1 MTSPDAAAL
10 PPASNEATGF
20 FANLVDV
27 YFAPGEAFAR
37 LLRKPA
43 FLVPLAL
50 HVALSLGFT
59 AIWVQKTD
67 FRAFMKARM
76 EESPRASR
84 LPPEQMNQIVNR
96 QAGVM
101 APFAWAGGALG
112 PPVVVFALGG
122 LFLFVFRFFYASD
135 LSYRQALM
143 IVATTFAAIALLT
156 TPLMLAVLLLKDD
169 WTIPPQEA
177 LQANLTLL
185 LDKAATARPLFAL
198 ASSLD
203 LISFWMIFVL
213 AAGFGAASKRP
224 WSWALAGIAV
234 PWALWVL
241 GKVGLAFVF

>member
-1 MTSPDAAAL
+1 MTSPEAAAL
-10 PPASNEATGF
+10 PPASDERTGF
-20 FANLVDV
+20 FANLLDI
-27 YFAPGEAFAR
+27 YFAPAEAFSR
-37 LLRKPA
+37 LLKRPA
-43 FLVPLAL
+43 FYVPLVL

-67 FRAFMKARM
+67 FRAFMKARI
-76 EESPRASR
+76 EESPRASQI
-84 LPPEQMNQIVNR
+84 PPDRMNEIVSR

-101 APFAWAGGALG
+101 APFAWASGVLA
-112 PPVVVFALGG
+112 PPLIVFALGG
-122 LFLFVFRFFYASD
+122 VFLFIFRFFYASE
-135 LSYRQALM
+135 LSYPQALTV
-143 IVATTFAAIALLT
+143 VASTFAAIALVT
-156 TPLMLAVLLLKDD
+156 TPLMLGVLLLKDD

-185 LDKAATARPLFAL
+185 LDKAATAKPLHAL

-224 WSWALAGIAV
+224 WSWALAGVAV
-234 PWALWVL
+234 PWALFVL